1 MQLSSL
7 VERAERVVLDPR
19 YLELK
24 AFWNDFYALKE
35 ADRVPVRVTLDMEF
49 FARNLGIDLVDH
61 YRKPEKY
68 VEDSLRILRFQH
80 EEILDDRVLEGIVV
94 NFGEVFESSLFGS
107 KPAFKNQADPSIGDP
122 VIKTEEDLENLS
134 YPDFYKSGLMPRIL
148 EVHETALKIVKD
160 RVPVFFERWDRSPWG
175 TAAHIMGL
183 TGLLVNTLQNP
194 DFVRELLAFVTES
207 RIRWE
212 REKERFL
219 GTRTERAFLYDDEVD
234 AKLIPHEMYEALV
247 YPYEKK
253 LADFYPKGIF
263 YFHSCGD
270 ITPFLDTIATIPGL
284 RRLHIS
290 PATDFKIAAQKLGG
304 RIAFQKRLHPLDD
317 MQLCDAEAMQQGIK
331 KALETGKGTSME
343 LDPGPVLNAP
353 LEKIKTWIKEARKAT
368 KTRA

>member
-1 MQLSSL
+1 LSSL

-19 YLELK
+19 YLELRQ
-24 AFWNDFYALKE
+24 FWNDFYALKE
-35 ADRVPVRVTLDMEF
+35 VGRVPVRVTLTMEF

-61 YRKPEKY
+61 YKKPEKY
-68 VEDSLRILRFQH
+68 VEDSLRILLFLH
-80 EEILDDRVLEGIVV
+80 KEILDDRVLEGIVV

-107 KPAFKNQADPSIGDP
+107 KPAYKNQADPSMGDP
-122 VIKTEEDLENLS
+122 VIKTEKDLENMN
-134 YPDFYKSGLMPRIL
+134 YPDFYNSGLMPKIL
-148 EVHETALKIVKD
+148 EVYETALKIVKD

-175 TAAHIMGL
+175 TAAHLMGL
-183 TGLLVNTLQNP
+183 MDLLLNSRRNP

-212 REKERFL
+212 REKEKFL

-234 AKLIPHEMYEALV
+234 AKLISDEMYESLV
-247 YPYEKK
+247 YPFEKK

-304 RIAFQKRLHPLDD
+304 RFTFQKRLHPLKDL
-317 MQLCDAEAMQQGIK
+317 QLCNAKTMQQGIK
-331 KALETGKGTSME
+331 EALETGKGTSME
-343 LDPGPVLNAP
+343 LDPGPLVNAP
-353 LEKIKTWIKEARKAT
+353 LGKIKTWIKEARKAT
-368 KTRA
+368 SASA